1 MGLTSWESGSG
12 SPLEVYIALG
22 EAGWREVNVS
32 SLSEHVR
39 GHSEGPGSIP
49 AGIRGP
55 GEPRCGAIPSPAT
68 LPSADMQSEPEMAA
82 DT

>member
-1 MGLTSWESGSG
+1 MGLTSWESGTG
-12 SPLEVYIALG
+12 SLLEVYIALG
-22 EAGWREVNVS
+22 EAGWREVNFS
-32 SLSEHVR
+32 SLSDHVR

-49 AGIRGP
+49 GGILGP

-68 LPSADMQSEPEMAA
+68 LLSADMQSEPEMAA